1 MLITDCKVDAW
12 MHMDMQ
18 ADGLINRAIGTR
30 THNSYQLINKIK
42 IIDKQYIDRT
52 TITTLIV
59 INNNYNNF
67 VTES

>member
-12 MHMDMQ
+12 MHMDIQ
-18 ADGLINRAIGTR
+18 ADGLIDRAIGTR
-30 THNSYQLINKIK
+30 THNRHQLINK